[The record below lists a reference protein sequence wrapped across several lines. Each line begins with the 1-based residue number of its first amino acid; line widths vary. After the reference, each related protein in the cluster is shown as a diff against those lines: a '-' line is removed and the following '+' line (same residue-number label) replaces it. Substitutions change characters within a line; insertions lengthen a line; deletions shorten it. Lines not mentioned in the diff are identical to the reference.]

1 MGDSKEHGA
10 RQCRIA
16 AARGGA
22 EVKVEYVLSS
32 SVSFLS
38 VSHPSSPFYPPTF
51 LAFSRELVRDA
62 GAVFVYRSRRRVGRA
77 AEGIGDKILSGIRD
91 KEKELTQKKE
101 RDGDAKKG

>member
-32 SVSFLS
+32 FVSFLS
-38 VSHPSSPFYPPTF
+38 FSHPSSPFYPPTF
-51 LAFSRELVRDA
+51 LTFGRELVRDA
-62 GAVFVYRSRRRVGRA
+62 GAVFVYRSRRRVGSA
-77 AEGIGDKILSGIRD
+77 AEGIGDKILSVIRD

-101 RDGDAKKG
+101 RKREGRR